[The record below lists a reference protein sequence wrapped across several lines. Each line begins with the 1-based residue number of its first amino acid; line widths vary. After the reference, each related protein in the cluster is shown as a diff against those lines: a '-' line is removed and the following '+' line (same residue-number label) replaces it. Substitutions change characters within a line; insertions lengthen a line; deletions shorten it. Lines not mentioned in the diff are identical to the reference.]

1 MGELDHAAVGGH
13 LRLLFEAGTVT
24 GVSDGHLLEM
34 FASRRDELA
43 FTALVERHGPMV
55 QRVCHAVLGD
65 HHDAQDAFQATF
77 LVLARSARSIRRR
90 DSLASWLYGVAL
102 RVAAG
107 ARSASAR
114 RRKHER
120 NWAVLRAVE
129 TEGGTDSP
137 DDIEALLHREIGR
150 LPERFRAPVVLCY
163 LEGRTYEEAAQVLR
177 CPVGTIKSR
186 LSTARERLRRR
197 LEHRDPAT
205 SAGSVGLV
213 LQGGGPMTTVPPPL
227 PASTLQA
234 VIRNATGGPAPAS
247 ISRLTQGVL
256 QTMLR
261 HRLFHRLGVAA
272 AILIGT
278 GALAAG
284 AIGLARR
291 SHDVPGNG
299 ERGAAAPALVVAR
312 QAPTRNLAPEESPP
326 PGATMRFGSALY
338 RHPSPIQDLAVSL
351 DGKVAV
357 ANSGTCR
364 DNALRTYDLATGRVF
379 PAIDR
384 GGTDGSIAV
393 SPDGKTLA
401 TFERSSHSISLFDM
415 TTGAEAA
422 RIPLPDAGPGVGSD
436 VILFAADGRHLV
448 KAADV
453 KSMVLID
460 LARREVVRTIPTP
473 GTVFAAA
480 LSPDGR
486 HLVAGG
492 FDYEHSE
499 RGWFALKWDVNT
511 GRELDRLPLG
521 KGGIRCVAY
530 SPDGATIAIGGETR
544 KPGSVRLVEAATGKE
559 RLKVPLPDASKVR
572 SLAFSP
578 DGTTLAASGGIVHPT
593 VRHRDRQGTAEDRPG
608 GDRAVLRAGRD
619 DARRGGRRHDLPMGR
634 GHGPVAHPGGR
645 GKYGRTDRGD
655 GRRESDR
662 HSRARGRRT
671 HLGRPDRRTPAP
683 AGDGLAARIRPQ
695 PGREPPGVAGGRR
708 GDRVPGPGL
717 SGATSIGRRLRMFD
731 LAAGMP
737 VERFP
742 GFAGEAH
749 DLYFIDAGKT
759 VVTVEHYRRDAGVR
773 LWDVATGR
781 VIRSFPARGPDPVW
795 RCRVSPD
802 GKVLAVTYVEQPV
815 SATVGR
821 RTVKLWDIATG
832 KELDGQ
838 PGHWDDDE
846 VMAFAQDG
854 QDRRDRDPCGVNPVP
869 GCGDVAGSRR
879 DPRTA

>member
-1 MGELDHAAVGGH
+1 
-13 LRLLFEAGTVT
+13 
-24 GVSDGHLLEM
+24 
-34 FASRRDELA
+34 
-43 FTALVERHGPMV
+43 
-55 QRVCHAVLGD
+55 
-65 HHDAQDAFQATF
+65 
-77 LVLARSARSIRRR
+77 
-90 DSLASWLYGVAL
+90 
-102 RVAAG
+102 
-107 ARSASAR
+107 
-114 RRKHER
+114 
-120 NWAVLRAVE
+120 
-129 TEGGTDSP
+129 
-137 DDIEALLHREIGR
+137 
-150 LPERFRAPVVLCY
+150 
-163 LEGRTYEEAAQVLR
+163 
-177 CPVGTIKSR
+177 
-186 LSTARERLRRR
+186 
-197 LEHRDPAT
+197 
-205 SAGSVGLV
+205 
-213 LQGGGPMTTVPPPL
+213 
-227 PASTLQA
+227 
-234 VIRNATGGPAPAS
+234 
-247 ISRLTQGVL
+247 
-256 QTMLR
+256 
-261 HRLFHRLGVAA
+261 
-272 AILIGT
+272 
-278 GALAAG
+278 
-284 AIGLARR
+284 
-291 SHDVPGNG
+291 
-299 ERGAAAPALVVAR
+299 
-312 QAPTRNLAPEESPP
+312 
-326 PGATMRFGSALY
+326 MRFGSALY

-492 FDYEHSE
+492 FDYEHSK
-499 RGWFALKWDVNT
+499 RGWFALKWDVDT

-578 DGTTLAASGGIVHPT
+578 DGTTLAASGASSTRLFDTATGKERLKIDRGAIGLCFAPDGTTLVGAVGGTIYRWDAATGRSLIPEGGESTVEQIAVTADGNRIVTRGLEGDGHIWDART
-593 VRHRDRQGTAEDRPG
+593 GEHRHRLEMGWQRGFALSPDGSLLVWPG
-608 GDRAVLRAGRD
+608 VDEAIEYPD
-619 DARRGGRRHDLPMGR
+619 
-634 GHGPVAHPGGR
+634 PVF
-645 GKYGRTDRGD
+645 
-655 GRRESDR
+655 
-662 HSRARGRRT
+662 RARQ
-671 HLGRPDRRTPAP
+671 A
-683 AGDGLAARIRPQ
+683 
-695 PGREPPGVAGGRR
+695 
-708 GDRVPGPGL
+708 
-717 SGATSIGRRLRMFD
+717 S
-731 LAAGMP
+731 AAGCGCSTWPPAAP

-846 VMAFAQDG
+846 VMAFAPDG
-854 QDRRDRDPCGVNPVP
+854 KTVAIATHAGSIQFRDVATWQVQGEIRGLRDRPTALAFGPDGRLFSGCLDGTVLAWDPGAAKPP
-869 GCGDVAGSRR
+869 ADR
-879 DPRTA
+879 D